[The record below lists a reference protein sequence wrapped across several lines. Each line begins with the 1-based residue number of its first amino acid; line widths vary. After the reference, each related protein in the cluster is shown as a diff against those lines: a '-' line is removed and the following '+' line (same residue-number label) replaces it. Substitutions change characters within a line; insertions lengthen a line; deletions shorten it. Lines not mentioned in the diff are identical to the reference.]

1 MTQEVRI
8 GYIRLKAE
16 DVYKWDPIP
25 RWLHINPID
34 MKDESPGSILCNI
47 QFVVDSENNKRV
59 FKYKGISSQFVLYAH
74 IVSGFEIDPKNTDDQ
89 LQSRVEVEIVEKT
102 KFTQSKRGR
111 FPYWNELIDLNVDL
125 DMKLDFAPDLAITLY
140 QTNGKGFFGNIK
152 QYEIGRFTV
161 PIRTIKE
168 LKKYPHYFNLIKNS
182 EKVGRILAMFYI
194 HPYDS
199 SNMNEKINFPI
210 YQNLCKNINKA
221 KIEIVIIGGR
231 NLDFSGNIKDFEL
244 KIDFIQNGET
254 EINQNQIKTGMD
266 LHEINPEDKQAN
278 MIINICQKHEFIT
291 NIYGNEDF
299 QIFPFL
305 KITLKKKS
313 FFGDDERF
321 ILFNLSD
328 FLSYNND
335 KKKKLYRMIF
345 DTNIDERKLDQEQHV
360 LKEFEEKIEIMSER
374 LNDSEEI
381 ILKDYFNESETP
393 NGNDETRPNDK
404 FENDSIKKENHNEFI
419 DDETFFNRNSL
430 KQIDV
435 ISNYKNMEI
444 SDTIHVQCLHKD
456 KLVEMEIRKKLR
468 LKLKRKLKYMKAND
482 VSNIFNVRVMI

>member
-1 MTQEVRI
+1 
-8 GYIRLKAE
+8 
-16 DVYKWDPIP
+16 
-25 RWLHINPID
+25 
-34 MKDESPGSILCNI
+34 
-47 QFVVDSENNKRV
+47 
-59 FKYKGISSQFVLYAH
+59 
-74 IVSGFEIDPKNTDDQ
+74 
-89 LQSRVEVEIVEKT
+89 
-102 KFTQSKRGR
+102 
-111 FPYWNELIDLNVDL
+111 
-125 DMKLDFAPDLAITLY
+125 
-140 QTNGKGFFGNIK
+140 
-152 QYEIGRFTV
+152 
-161 PIRTIKE
+161 
-168 LKKYPHYFNLIKNS
+168 
-182 EKVGRILAMFYI
+182 
-194 HPYDS
+194 
-199 SNMNEKINFPI
+199 
-210 YQNLCKNINKA
+210 
-221 KIEIVIIGGR
+221 
-231 NLDFSGNIKDFEL
+231 
-244 KIDFIQNGET
+244 
-254 EINQNQIKTGMD
+254 
-266 LHEINPEDKQAN
+266 

-404 FENDSIKKENHNEFI
+404 IENDSIKKENHNEFI